1 MEATIDRCDMDIE
14 GPGDFA
20 DGLSFLF
27 NEMASESALIQ
38 AQFGRSVERDVV
50 CLGGT
55 PSFLGSYGNR
65 WALKLRDAREDDEHR
80 APGRRRRRPRI
91 PQQIEVQRISPR
103 SSLRCAH
110 TRVAELH
117 AVGSTALA
125 YVSTPFLS
133 HVRSITYQ
141 AHVGRT
147 LAPFVGDPASSPVF
161 DVALEPVPQSSAVPT
176 GLFRGPDPTG

>member
-133 HVRSITYQ
+133 HVRSY
-141 AHVGRT
+141 
-147 LAPFVGDPASSPVF
+147 
-161 DVALEPVPQSSAVPT
+161 SSAS
-176 GLFRGPDPTG
+176 R